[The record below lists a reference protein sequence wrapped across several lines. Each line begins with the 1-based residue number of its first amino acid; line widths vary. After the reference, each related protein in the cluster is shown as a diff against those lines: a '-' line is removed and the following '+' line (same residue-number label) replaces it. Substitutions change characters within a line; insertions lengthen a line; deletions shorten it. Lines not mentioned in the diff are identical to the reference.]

1 MNINVTGINN
11 TTGIDNGAVQNQT
24 TAGNTAAGRL
34 QAPVTPQA
42 AREAGLR
49 LLMNLDSGDVFTG
62 EITNITNNEITIALS
77 DSANVTALLSD
88 ALSYNIGDV
97 ASFAIKDNSG
107 ERIILKS
114 VNNDGMKSLMND
126 QTIRSAIQNAGLSM
140 NDTTVSLV
148 HNLMKQGQPID
159 AATLNNYVKLLD
171 SVPNATPE
179 DVVLMTRMGIPVT
192 EENVAALHDYY
203 DFSEGMTA
211 KAGNISSELNTL
223 IVSMA
228 EENPAQAAE
237 VLKDF
242 VNNFSE
248 PVSVPEPLVNL
259 FEPEELENITD
270 NIIQFEA
277 ADDIESENVISDTT
291 RSIVEDITTKLTDG
305 NITAK
310 EFINEFAKLA
320 ARPDINRN
328 AIDKFVKSDE
338 FKKIIDEA
346 VREQYFIRPEDI
358 NNTNVKKLYAKIIND
373 SAAMNEQ
380 FGSNSGMSAMLDN
393 MNNASSDAQFL
404 NNLNQFMNFVQLPVR
419 MAGKN
424 AHGDLYVYSKRG
436 AKTAS
441 PDEIKALLHL
451 DMDNLGPM
459 DVLVKL
465 KQKNVTTNFKVADDK
480 ILQYVEEHMNELTAR
495 LNKLGYNVDN
505 VVELNTTPYTFKSSV
520 IENELPPAQIK
531 RFSFDVR
538 A

>member
-1 MNINVTGINN
+1 MNINVTGINK
-11 TTGIDNGAVQNQT
+11 TTGIDNGAVQGQT
-24 TAGNTAAGRL
+24 TAGNSAAGRL

-107 ERIILKS
+107 EHIILKS
-114 VNNDGMKSLMND
+114 LDNPGMKNLMND
-126 QTIRSAIQNAGLSM
+126 QTIRSALQNAGLSM
-140 NDTTVSLV
+140 NETTVSLV

-159 AATLNNYVKLLD
+159 ASTLNNYVKLLD
-171 SVPNATPE
+171 SVPDASPE

-203 DFSEGMTA
+203 DFSEGITA
-211 KAGNISSELNTL
+211 KADTISSELYHL
-223 IVSMA
+223 IA
-228 EENPAQAAE
+228 EMSDDNPTQAS
-237 VLKDF
+237 VFLKDF
-242 VNNFSE
+242 INTFSE
-248 PVSVPEPLVNL
+248 PVSAAEPFVNL
-259 FEPEELENITD
+259 FNPDELESITD
-270 NIIQFEA
+270 NIIQFESA
-277 ADDIESENVISDTT
+277 ENIDSDNVISDIT
-291 RSIVEDITTKLTDG
+291 RNIIEEFTQKITDG

-310 EFINEFAKLA
+310 EFINEFAQLS
-320 ARPDINRN
+320 ARPDINKHELSHFIKSEEFTKLIN
-328 AIDKFVKSDE
+328 EAIH
-338 FKKIIDEA
+338 
-346 VREQYFIRPEDI
+346 EQYFIKPEDI
-358 NNTNVKKLYAKIIND
+358 TNVNIKKLYAKIIND
-373 SAAMNEQ
+373 ASSMNGQ
-380 FGSNSGMSAMLDN
+380 FGNNSGMTAMLDS

-424 AHGDLYVYSKRG
+424 AHGDLYVYSRRG

-480 ILQYVEEHMNELTAR
+480 ILQYVEEHMDELTAR

-505 VVELNTTPYTFKSSV
+505 VIELNTTPYTFKSSV

>member
-1 MNINVTGINN
+1 MNINVTGINK
-11 TTGIDNGAVQNQT
+11 TTGIDNGAVQGQT
-24 TAGNTAAGRL
+24 TAGNSAAGRL

-114 VNNDGMKSLMND
+114 LDNPGMKNLMND
-126 QTIRSAIQNAGLSM
+126 QTIRSALQNAGLSM
-140 NDTTVSLV
+140 NETTVSLV

-159 AATLNNYVKLLD
+159 ASTLNNYVKLLD
-171 SVPNATPE
+171 SVPDASPE

-203 DFSEGMTA
+203 DFSEGITA
-211 KAGNISSELNTL
+211 KADTISSELYHL
-223 IVSMA
+223 IA
-228 EENPAQAAE
+228 EMSDDNPTQAS
-237 VLKDF
+237 VFLKDF
-242 VNNFSE
+242 INTFSE
-248 PVSVPEPLVNL
+248 PVSSAEPFINL
-259 FEPEELENITD
+259 FNPDELESITD
-270 NIIQFEA
+270 NIIQFESA
-277 ADDIESENVISDTT
+277 ENIDSDNVISDIT
-291 RSIVEDITTKLTDG
+291 RNIIEEFTQKITDG

-310 EFINEFAKLA
+310 EFINEFAQLS
-320 ARPDINRN
+320 ARPDINKHELSHF
-328 AIDKFVKSDE
+328 IKSEE
-338 FKKIIDEA
+338 FTKI
-346 VREQYFIRPEDI
+346 V
-358 NNTNVKKLYAKIIND
+358 
-373 SAAMNEQ
+373 
-380 FGSNSGMSAMLDN
+380 

-424 AHGDLYVYSKRG
+424 AHGDLYVYSRRG

-480 ILQYVEEHMNELTAR
+480 ILQYVEEHMDELTAR

-505 VVELNTTPYTFKSSV
+505 VIELNTTPYTFKSSV

>member
-11 TTGIDNGAVQNQT
+11 TTGIDNGAVQGQT
-24 TAGNTAAGRL
+24 TAGNIAAGRL

-77 DSANVTALLSD
+77 DSATVSALLSD
-88 ALSYNIGDV
+88 ALSYNIGDI

-114 VNNDGMKSLMND
+114 VNNPGMKNLMND

-140 NDTTVSLV
+140 NETTVSLV

-171 SVPNATPE
+171 SVPDATPE

-192 EENVAALHDYY
+192 EENVASLHDYY

-211 KAGNISSELNTL
+211 KADNISSELNTL
-223 IVSMA
+223 IVSMT

-248 PVSVPEPLVNL
+248 PVSVSEPLVNL
-259 FEPEELENITD
+259 FKPEELENISD

-277 ADDIESENVISDTT
+277 ADDIENENVISDTT
-291 RSIVEDITTKLTDG
+291 RNMVEDITTKLTDG

-320 ARPDINRN
+320 ARPDINKN
-328 AIDKFVKSDE
+328 GIDKFVKSDE

-358 NNTNVKKLYAKIIND
+358 NNVNVKKLYAKIIND
-373 SAAMNEQ
+373 SAGMNEQ

-424 AHGDLYVYSKRG
+424 AHGDLYVYSRRG
-436 AKTAS
+436 TKTSS

-480 ILQYVEEHMNELTAR
+480 ILQYVEEHMDELTAR